1 MISTLMPFAEALAL
15 AIIASLVPVSIGL
28 TYVFW

>member
-1 MISTLMPFAEALAL
+1 MINTLMPFAEALIL
-15 AIIASLVPVSIGL
+15 AVIASAVPVSIGL